1 MLVSAVCVLS
11 LCACNTSSKQQQ
23 EQEQQ
28 EQEQRRLDSIVNARV
43 DSAKAEVEAAA
54 RREAEEQVR
63 REQEAKEREAEAAR
77 EAVRPSGNSL
87 REREM
92 RFYYDQG
99 YDFGSHPSFSKMDD
113 EWMRKAFLYVV
124 SQHNMSHAGNETL
137 LKSFM
142 AGVAQGRAEYKEL
155 QD

>member
-1 MLVSAVCVLS
+1 MMLCGCTNSA
-11 LCACNTSSKQQQ
+11 KQQ
-23 EQEQQ
+23 EM
-28 EQEQRRLDSIVNARV
+28 EQRRLDSIVNARIEKE
-43 DSAKAEVEAAA
+43 KAEL
-54 RREAEEQVR
+54 RREAEEKVR
-63 REQEAKEREAEAAR
+63 QEQEAKEREAKAAM

-124 SQHNMSHAGNETL
+124 SQHDMSHAGNQTL
-137 LKSFM
+137 LNSFM
-142 AGVAQGRAEYKEL
+142 AGVAQGRSEL
-155 QD
+155 KDLQN